1 MTKSDPS
8 PISPAAPGRV
18 YSTAVAGREGS
29 LWSRTW
35 GALAVLAFAVHL
47 GAAVYE
53 AAVIAP
59 LWSLTPPE
67 SVAAWAKLDRRPDS
81 SQLFHAL
88 AATIAITTAMAWIS
102 GVSERGWRRWW
113 LSLSLACAGGLV
125 FVVVM
130 FLTPV
135 ERSLFGTAAIGG
147 RDAAGVVALTGD
159 WVRAAAM
166 RMVLLL
172 VGAWASYRAQIAGVR
187 GGARAPVFEED
198 DAPTGGRRA
207 REFSFGDEPDEE
219 MSLGDDAM
227 NPRERW
233 VSSLPAG
240 RRTAK
245 K

>member
-1 MTKSDPS
+1 M
-8 PISPAAPGRV
+8 
-18 YSTAVAGREGS
+18 AGREGS

-35 GALAVLAFAVHL
+35 GALAVLAFAVHF

-53 AAVIAP
+53 AVVIAP
-59 LWSLTPPE
+59 LWSLTPPG
-67 SVAAWAKLDRRPDS
+67 SVAAWAKLDNRPDS

-88 AATIAITTAMAWIS
+88 TATIAITAAMAWVS
-102 GVSERGWRRWW
+102 GISERGWRRWW
-113 LSLSLACAGGLV
+113 LSLALACAGGLV

-135 ERSLFGTAAIGG
+135 ERALFGAAAIGG

-166 RMVLLL
+166 RMIVLL
-172 VGAWASYRAQIAGVR
+172 VGAWASYRAQVAGIRGGVR
-187 GGARAPVFEED
+187 EGVLEED
-198 DAPTGGRRA
+198 EAPSGGRRA
-207 REFSFGDEPDEE
+207 REFSFGDEADDE
-219 MSLGDDAM
+219 MSLGEDAR

>member
-1 MTKSDPS
+1 M
-8 PISPAAPGRV
+8 AR
-18 YSTAVAGREGS
+18 REGS

-88 AATIAITTAMAWIS
+88 AAMIAITAAMAWIS
-102 GVSERGWRRWW
+102 GISERGWRRWW

-125 FVVVM
+125 LLVVM
-130 FLTPV
+130 FVTPV
-135 ERSLFGTAAIGG
+135 ERALFGAAAIGG

-166 RMVLLL
+166 RMAVLL
-172 VGAWASYRAQIAGVR
+172 VGAWASYRAQVAGVR
-187 GGARAPVFEED
+187 GGLHVAVVEED
-198 DAPTGGRRA
+198 EAPSAGRRA

-219 MSLGDDAM
+219 MSLGDDPG